1 MADDSRYGRSFLD
14 RDEEEVERMMSAP
27 QSVSGAEYVR
37 QLTKF
42 ETDRL
47 TRSAFHDLVLRIA
60 PPAGAL
66 FDFGAGPGIDARFFA
81 ERGYTVDAYDVDP
94 KMAEYFAMY
103 CRDFIDSG
111 RITLDCTGYREFL
124 ETKTLSAGG
133 GADVVI
139 SNFAPLSLIADLN
152 ELFAKFH
159 ALTRPNGKV
168 LASVLNPYF
177 IGDLRFPG
185 WWRRVPRLWRDG
197 HYFLPSPG
205 GPVARRRLA
214 DFTAR
219 SRPYFTLAHVFSG
232 LPQRGRHGSIG
243 ANPAPGVRYEWFR
256 MATSRFIFL
265 LFEKHAQQICTPATQ
280 QA

>member
-1 MADDSRYGRSFLD
+1 
-14 RDEEEVERMMSAP
+14 MMSAP

-47 TRSAFHDLVLRIA
+47 TRAAFHDHVLRIA

-94 KMAEYFAMY
+94 KMAEYFAVH

-111 RITLDCTGYREFL
+111 RITLDCTGYRQFL
-124 ETKTLSAGG
+124 ERKTASAGG
-133 GADVVI
+133 GADMVI
-139 SNFAPLSLIADLN
+139 SNFAPLSLVADLN

-168 LASVLNPYF
+168 FASVLNPYF

-219 SRPYFTLAHVFSG
+219 SLPYFTLAHVFSG
-232 LPQRGRHGSIG
+232 LPQGAGQGSIG
-243 ANPAPGVRYEWFR
+243 ANPAPGVRYDWFR
-256 MATSRFIFL
+256 MARSRFIFL
-265 LFEKHAQQICTPATQ
+265 LFEKRAQRIGTPATQ

>member
-1 MADDSRYGRSFLD
+1 
-14 RDEEEVERMMSAP
+14 MMPVP
-27 QSVSGAEYVR
+27 QSNSGAEYVR
-37 QLTKF
+37 QITRF
-42 ETDRL
+42 ESDRL
-47 TRSAFHDLVLRIA
+47 IRSAFQDLVLRIV
-60 PPAGAL
+60 PPAAAL
-66 FDFGAGPGIDARFFA
+66 FDFGAGPGLDARFFA

-94 KMAEYFAMY
+94 KMAEYCAVY

-124 ETKTLSAGG
+124 ETKTLGADG
-133 GADVVI
+133 GADMVV

-159 ALTRPNGKV
+159 ELTRPNGKV

-177 IGDLRFPG
+177 IGDLRIPG
-185 WWRRVPRLWRDG
+185 WWRRVPRLWRHG

-214 DFTAR
+214 DFAAR
-219 SRPYFTLAHVFSG
+219 GQPYFRLAHVFSG
-232 LPQRGRHGSIG
+232 LPQRGRPGSIG

-256 MATSRFIFL
+256 MARSRFIFL
-265 LFEKHAQQICTPATQ
+265 LFEKRAQQMGTPATQ

>member
-1 MADDSRYGRSFLD
+1 MPAS
-14 RDEEEVERMMSAP
+14 

-42 ETDRL
+42 ESDRL
-47 TRSAFHDLVLRIA
+47 TRAAFQDHVLRIA

-94 KMAEYFAMY
+94 KMAEYFAVH

-111 RITLDCTGYREFL
+111 RITLDCTSYRQFL
-124 ETKTLSAGG
+124 ERKTTSARGG
-133 GADVVI
+133 VDMVV
-139 SNFAPLSLIADLN
+139 SNFAPLSLVPDLN

-159 ALTRPNGKV
+159 ALTRPNGKI

-219 SRPYFTLAHVFSG
+219 SLPYFTLAHVFSG
-232 LPQRGRHGSIG
+232 LPQGRGQGSIG
-243 ANPAPGVRYEWFR
+243 GNPAPGVRYEWFR
-256 MATSRFIFL
+256 MARSRFIFL
-265 LFEKHAQQICTPATQ
+265 LFEKRAQRIGTSATQ